1 MARSIVFQT
10 MRRNIC
16 FSKRV
21 YDENKEFKY
30 KIRFIDSFKFMSSSL
45 DKLVNNLE
53 PDQFKNLKEQF
64 NDIELLVRKGV
75 FPYDWFDSLEKVSER
90 NLPQRSH
97 FIQS

>member
-1 MARSIVFQT
+1 